1 MCPSLS
7 LPGFSFGRVLLEKW
21 RTVIT
26 KASAADAVEKWSCI
40 AQWFLSLRC
49 RWCRRISR
57 ATFAHTH
64 LLACLPTCCTIP
76 HAPARTEGGVTW
88 DTVNWERERERD
100 SVTDLGERTERLA
113 DSRIELGIT
122 FQAVQSKGSFLDYWL
137 AASLRTR
144 RPLVLLRTE
153 WSYLKLSSSSWS
165 RSNQNKRKKTFIL
178 LQSKTSL
185 TRTWISNWSSIGLVG
200 WLDGL
205 SLEWDWLW
213 ANSPAD
219 NKLRA
224 EMDRS
229 LLVSSLNWTSLNV
242 NCPTRCLN
250 FSTLVYSPN
259 SSFLSPQISKF
270 KHKLTITKL
279 LFSTSSQ

>member
-1 MCPSLS
+1 MENSNNKSVSSWCSGKVELHCAMVFVTS
-7 LPGFSFGRVLLEKW
+7 LPLVLSNLT
-21 RTVIT
+21 RHFCT
-26 KASAADAVEKWSCI
+26 
-40 AQWFLSLRC
+40 
-49 RWCRRISR
+49 
-57 ATFAHTH
+57 HTPT
-64 LLACLPTCCTIP
+64 CLPAYLLYYSSC
-76 HAPARTEGGVTW
+76 ASE
-88 DTVNWERERERD
+88 NWGRSDLRHRELRERERD